1 MIETTEL
8 FSLLSLFSKNLE
20 AHCSHE
26 VLTVLY
32 GSQSE
37 KKRQHSELPDCS
49 KRVKVAEIVLWSL
62 SLCHVIWSLESG
74 VWG

>member
-8 FSLLSLFSKNLE
+8 FSLLSLVSKNLE

-37 KKRQHSELPDCS
+37 KNDNTVSFQ
-49 KRVKVAEIVLWSL
+49 IVPK
-62 SLCHVIWSLESG
+62 E
-74 VWG
+74 